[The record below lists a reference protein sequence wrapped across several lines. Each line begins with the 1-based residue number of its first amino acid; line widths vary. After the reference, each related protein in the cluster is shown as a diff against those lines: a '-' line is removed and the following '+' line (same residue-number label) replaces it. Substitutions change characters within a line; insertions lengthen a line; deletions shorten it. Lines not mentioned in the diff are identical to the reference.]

1 MADVLWFNGRFTT
14 TDEPVLT
21 VEDRGL
27 LFGDAIYEVLKF
39 AGRAPIL
46 ARAHRARLGRSLEML
61 EIPNPWTAAD
71 FAAVLEGILQRTEFE
86 DGIIYLQVSRG
97 CGTRSHAWPEGMSPV
112 AFAYSSRFRFPDE
125 AMRTGGVTVV
135 TMPESRWARC
145 EIKSVNL
152 LPNAISKTAARR
164 AGAHEALYLDGE
176 NVVEGSSSNLF
187 VVLDGEIVTHE
198 KGSGLLPGTVRDAV
212 IDLAREAG
220 LAVYERAPRV
230 AELARASEIFLTSTT
245 SSVLPVVSIDGR
257 SVGGGCRG
265 PVTERLQS
273 AFARLEHDETERW
286 RAGIRL

>member
-39 AGRAPIL
+39 TGRAPIL
-46 ARAHRARLGRSLEML
+46 ARAHWARLGRSLEML
-61 EIPNPWTAAD
+61 EIPNPWTAAA
-71 FAAVLEGILQRTEFE
+71 FAAVLEGILARTEFE

-97 CGTRSHAWPEGMSPV
+97 CGTRSHAWPEGMTPV

-125 AMRTGGVTVV
+125 AMRTGGVTIV

-164 AGAHEALYLDGE
+164 AGAHEALYVDGG

-212 IDLAREAG
+212 IGLAGEAG
-220 LAVYERAPRV
+220 LAVHERAPL
-230 AELARASEIFLTSTT
+230 LADLDRASEIFLTSTT
-245 SSVLPVVSIDGR
+245 SSVLPVASVDGR
-257 SVGGGCRG
+257 RVGNGTRG
-265 PVTERLQS
+265 PVAERLQK
-273 AFARLEHDETERW
+273 AFGALEVKEADDWSSGLRL
-286 RAGIRL
+286 